1 VVCVAAPD
9 LPPPALAQLRQ
20 AMSRDAGVVRTAAGL
35 TRLLAEIDA
44 LEAAHGRAAPLV
56 AARLVAACALARTE
70 SRGGH
75 YRADASGPQPPRR
88 TFLRWTDLPVSS
100 TLRYAAE

>member
-1 VVCVAAPD
+1 VGAPD
-9 LPPPALAQLRQ
+9 LPPQALAQLRQ
-20 AMSRDAGVVRTAAGL
+20 AMSRDAGVVRSAAGL
-35 TRLLAEIDA
+35 TRLLGEIDA
-44 LEAAHGRAAPLV
+44 LEAVHGRAAALV

-75 YRADASGPQPPRR
+75 YRVDGTGPQPPHR
-88 TFLRWTDLPVSS
+88 TFLRWTDLPAAS

>member
-1 VVCVAAPD
+1 VT
-9 LPPPALAQLRQ
+9 QLRQ

-35 TRLLAEIDA
+35 TRLLGEIDA
-44 LEAAHGRAAPLV
+44 LETAHGRAAPLV

-75 YRADASGPQPPRR
+75 YRTDGTAPQPPHR
-88 TFLRWTDLPVSS
+88 TFLHWADLPAAS